1 MSDWRRRDRPSVTR
15 AGPNQIHKLAS
26 KRWYNGLRLEVAYI
40 PVMSELWSYR
50 PYSGAS
56 CIEMGRLE
64 TTRSVS
70 QAVHFHSEVQ
80 VAAVAHGSRVYSTPL
95 GDFKASPG
103 DIIVIPAY
111 LPHASYC
118 GSASSITHLYVPRD
132 HPFAHGIVVPQII
145 RHARAQSPSDILE
158 SMYKN
163 GRRDGES
170 ATTLAL
176 PEQILDQ
183 ELDIGSIAARLG
195 YSTDGFIRAFKRQFG
210 MTPAAYRLAH
220 RLMTARSQLKKGG
233 SIADVAYA
241 TCFADQSHFGRLFRR
256 AYGTTPGSYRSAFA
270 NARRVDFVLDRR
282 AASNYFTEQTAR
294 PIASVSRDHALRLPE
309 RGTELDS

>member
-1 MSDWRRRDRPSVTR
+1 V
-15 AGPNQIHKLAS
+15 ACGS
-26 KRWYNGLRLEVAYI
+26 KWPYI
-40 PVMSELWSYR
+40 PVMSELWNYR
-50 PYSGAS
+50 PYGGAN

-64 TTRSVS
+64 TTRSFS

-95 GDFKASPG
+95 GDFRASPG

-111 LPHASYC
+111 LPHASYG
-118 GSASSITHLYVPRD
+118 GSASSIIHLYVPRD

-145 RHARAQSPSDILE
+145 RHTRAQSPSDILE
-158 SMYKN
+158 SMCKN
-163 GRRDGES
+163 GRPDGES
-170 ATTLAL
+170 ATTRAL

-195 YSTDGFIRAFKRQFG
+195 YSTDGFIRAFKRRFG

-282 AASNYFTEQTAR
+282 TASN
-294 PIASVSRDHALRLPE
+294 
-309 RGTELDS
+309 